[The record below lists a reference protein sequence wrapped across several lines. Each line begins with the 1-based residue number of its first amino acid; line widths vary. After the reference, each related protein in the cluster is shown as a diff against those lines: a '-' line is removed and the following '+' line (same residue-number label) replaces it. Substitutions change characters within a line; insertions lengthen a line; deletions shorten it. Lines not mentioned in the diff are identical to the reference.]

1 MKLIKFSN
9 LLFSFSKLYEIFLV
23 KNFKGDNDK
32 MGIFDKVKEA
42 AMNQFIEV
50 IEWLDDSGNTIL
62 YRFPVYQ
69 QEIKNG
75 AQLIVRES
83 QTAVFVFEGQ
93 VADVFTPG
101 RYSIDGGNTPILS
114 KLGAWKY
121 GFNSPMKS
129 EVYFVNT
136 KQFTDMK
143 WGTSNPIMLRDAD
156 FGIVRLR
163 AFGAYSMRVADP
175 AVFIKEVA
183 GTNAH
188 FQTEDIDEQLKR
200 AIVTEFSDALGE
212 MKIPALDLAA
222 QYKEVGET
230 IRAKINEDFGTYGLQ
245 VTKFYVENISLPPE
259 VEEAMDRRASMGAL
273 GNVDNYMKFQAA
285 DALRDAAQNEG
296 GGAGLGAGLGAG
308 FAVGNQMVNAFG
320 QQGGGG
326 QSQQPPQAQTVPCP
340 TCGKPNTAGVK
351 FCADCGGKM
360 EIAKVPC
367 VKCGAELREGAKFCS
382 ECGST
387 QEKQK
392 CAGCQAELAPG
403 AKFCAEC
410 GAKTEG

>member
-1 MKLIKFSN
+1 MS
-9 LLFSFSKLYEIFLV
+9 
-23 KNFKGDNDK
+23 
-32 MGIFDKVKEA
+32 IFDKVKDA
-42 AMNQFIEV
+42 ALNQFIEV
-50 IEWLDDSGNTIL
+50 IEWLDNTQDTLL
-62 YRFPVYQ
+62 YRFPVAG

-83 QTAVFVFEGQ
+83 QAAVFVFEGQ

-101 RYSIDGGNTPILS
+101 RYTVEGGNTPILS

-121 GFNSPMKS
+121 GFNSPIKS

-163 AFGAYSMRVADP
+163 AFGAYSLRVADP
-175 AVFIKEVA
+175 SEFIKQIA
-183 GTNAH
+183 GTNAQ
-188 FQTEDIDEQLKR
+188 FQTEDIDGQLKR

-222 QYKEVGET
+222 QYKELGEA
-230 IRAKINEDFGTYGLQ
+230 IRAKINEDFRGYGLE

-259 VEEAMDRRASMGAL
+259 VEEAMDKRASMGAL
-273 GNVDNYMKFQAA
+273 GDAQKYMQFQAA

-296 GGAGLGAGLGAG
+296 GGAGLGAGLGGG
-308 FAVGNQMVNAFG
+308 FAVGGQMANAFG
-320 QQGGGG
+320 TGPQGGGG
-326 QSQQPPQAQTVPCP
+326 GAAAATVTCP
-340 TCGKPNTAGVK
+340 ACGKANNPAAK

-360 EIAKVPC
+360 EVVKVPC
-367 VKCGAELREGAKFCS
+367 VKCGAQLREGAKFCS
-382 ECGST
+382 ECGSS
-387 QEKQK
+387 QEKEK
-392 CAGCQAELAPG
+392 CANCQYELAAG
-403 AKFCAEC
+403 AKFCPEC
-410 GAKTEG
+410 GTKTEAA

>member
-1 MKLIKFSN
+1 MSI
-9 LLFSFSKLYEIFLV
+9 V
-23 KNFKGDNDK
+23 DK
-32 MGIFDKVKEA
+32 IKEA

-50 IEWLDDSGNTIL
+50 IEWLDESQNTLL

-83 QTAVFVFEGQ
+83 QAAVFVFEGQ

-101 RYSIDGGNTPILS
+101 RYTIEGGNTPILS

-121 GFNSPMKS
+121 GFNSPIKA

-143 WGTSNPIMLRDAD
+143 WGTSNPIMLRDSD

-175 AVFIKEVA
+175 AGFIKEIA

-188 FQTEDIDEQLKR
+188 FQTEDIDGQLKR

-212 MKIPALDLAA
+212 LKIPALDLAA
-222 QYKEVGET
+222 QYKEIGEA
-230 IRAKINEDFGTYGLQ
+230 IRAKINEDFSGYGLE
-245 VTKFYVENISLPPE
+245 VTKFYVENVSLPPE
-259 VEEAMDRRASMGAL
+259 VEAAMDKRASMGAL
-273 GNVDNYMKFQAA
+273 GNVQTYAQFQAA
-285 DALRDAAQNEG
+285 DAMRDAAQNEG

-308 FAVGNQMVNAFG
+308 FAVGNQMANAFG
-320 QQGGGG
+320 ANQPAGGGG
-326 QSQQPPQAQTVPCP
+326 GTSAATVPCP
-340 TCGKPNTAGVK
+340 TCGKQNSPGSK

-360 EIAKVPC
+360 EVAQVPC
-367 VKCGAELREGAKFCS
+367 VKCGANLREGAKFCS

-387 QEKQK
+387 QEKAK
-392 CAGCQAELAPG
+392 CSNADCGAELTLG
-403 AKFCAEC
+403 TKFCAEC
-410 GAKTEG
+410 GTKTPDAE

>member
-1 MKLIKFSN
+1 
-9 LLFSFSKLYEIFLV
+9 
-23 KNFKGDNDK
+23 
-32 MGIFDKVKEA
+32 MGIWDKVKNE

-50 IEWLDDSGNTIL
+50 IEWLDESKDTIL
-62 YRFPVYQ
+62 YRFPVHG

-83 QTAVFVFEGQ
+83 QVAVFVFEGQ
-93 VADVFTPG
+93 VADVFGPG
-101 RYSIDGGNTPILS
+101 RYTIDGGNTPVLS

-143 WGTSNPIMLRDAD
+143 WGTSNPIMLRDSD

-163 AFGAYSMRVADP
+163 AFGAYSLRVADP
-175 AVFIKEVA
+175 AQFIKEVA
-183 GTNAH
+183 GTNGH
-188 FQTEDIDEQLKR
+188 FDTEDIDGQLKR
-200 AIVTEFSDALGE
+200 SIVTEFSDAVGE

-222 QYKEVGET
+222 QYKEIGEV
-230 IRAKINEDFGTYGLQ
+230 IRGKINEDFSSYGLE
-245 VTKFYVENISLPPE
+245 VTKFYVENVSLPPE

-273 GNVDNYMKFQAA
+273 GDASTYAQFQAA
-285 DALRDAAQNEG
+285 DAMRDAAQNEG

-308 FAVGNQMVNAFG
+308 FAVGNQMANAFG
-320 QQGGGG
+320 GGGQQQQQQGGG
-326 QSQQPPQAQTVPCP
+326 QSAPPAQQTVSCP
-340 TCGKPNTAGVK
+340 TCGKQNAAGAK
-351 FCADCGGKM
+351 FCAECGGKM
-360 EIAKVPC
+360 EVAKVPC

-382 ECGST
+382 ECGAT

-392 CAGCQAELAPG
+392 CAECQAELAPG
-403 AKFCAEC
+403 AKFCPEC
-410 GAKTEG
+410 GTKTDASAESKPKEG

>member
-1 MKLIKFSN
+1 MSIL
-9 LLFSFSKLYEIFLV
+9 
-23 KNFKGDNDK
+23 
-32 MGIFDKVKEA
+32 DKVKEA
-42 AMNQFIEV
+42 ALNQFIEV
-50 IEWLDDSGNTIL
+50 IEWLDESKDTLL
-62 YRFPVYQ
+62 YRFPVAG

-83 QTAVFVFEGQ
+83 QAAVFVFEGQ
-93 VADVFTPG
+93 IGDVFTPG
-101 RYSIDGGNTPILS
+101 RYTIDGGNTPILS

-143 WGTSNPIMLRDAD
+143 WGTSNPVMLRDAD

-163 AFGAYSMRVADP
+163 AFGAYSLRVADP
-175 AVFIKEVA
+175 GEFIKEVA

-188 FQTEDIDEQLKR
+188 FQTEDIDGQLKR

-212 MKIPALDLAA
+212 LKIPALDLAA
-222 QYKEVGET
+222 QYKEVGEQ
-230 IRAKINEDFGTYGLQ
+230 IRAKINEDFKGYGLE

-259 VEEAMDRRASMGAL
+259 VEAAMDKRSSMGAL
-273 GNVDNYMKFQAA
+273 GDAQTYMQFQAA

-308 FAVGNQMVNAFG
+308 FAVGGQMANAFG
-320 QQGGGG
+320 QQAQGGTGGG
-326 QSQQPPQAQTVPCP
+326 QASSTIPCP
-340 TCGKPNTAGVK
+340 SCGKQNAAGVK

-360 EIAKVPC
+360 EIGKVPC
-367 VKCGAELREGAKFCS
+367 VKCNAELREGAKFCS

-387 QEKQK
+387 QEKAK
-392 CAGCQAELAPG
+392 CTNCQAELAPG
-403 AKFCAEC
+403 AKFCPEC
-410 GAKTEG
+410 GTKTEAEV

>member
-1 MKLIKFSN
+1 MSIL
-9 LLFSFSKLYEIFLV
+9 
-23 KNFKGDNDK
+23 
-32 MGIFDKVKEA
+32 DKVKEA
-42 AMNQFIEV
+42 AFNQFIEV
-50 IEWLDDSGNTIL
+50 IEWLDDSKDTLL
-62 YRFPVYQ
+62 YRFPVSG

-83 QTAVFVFEGQ
+83 QAAVFVFEGQ
-93 VADVFTPG
+93 VADVFGPG
-101 RYSIDGGNTPILS
+101 RYTIDGGNTPILS

-121 GFNSPMKS
+121 GFNSPFKS

-175 AVFIKEVA
+175 SEFIKQIA

-188 FQTEDIDEQLKR
+188 FQTEDIDGQLKR

-212 MKIPALDLAA
+212 LKVPALDLAA
-222 QYKEVGET
+222 QYKEMGEA
-230 IRAKINEDFGTYGLQ
+230 IRGKINEEFKSYGLEI
-245 VTKFYVENISLPPE
+245 TKFYVENISLPPE
-259 VEEAMDRRASMGAL
+259 VEAAMDKRASMGAL
-273 GNVDNYMKFQAA
+273 GDAQKYMQFQAA

-308 FAVGNQMVNAFG
+308 FAVGGQMANVFG
-320 QQGGGG
+320 QQAQGG
-326 QSQQPPQAQTVPCP
+326 QQQQAGQTPAASVPCP
-340 TCGKPNTAGVK
+340 TCGKQNAAGMK
-351 FCADCGGKM
+351 FCSDCGGKM
-360 EIAKVPC
+360 EVAKVPC

-382 ECGST
+382 ECGAT
-387 QEKQK
+387 QEKAK
-392 CAGCQAELAPG
+392 CSNCQHELAPG
-403 AKFCAEC
+403 AKFCPEC
-410 GAKTEG
+410 GTKTEAA

>member
-1 MKLIKFSN
+1 MSI
-9 LLFSFSKLYEIFLV
+9 I
-23 KNFKGDNDK
+23 
-32 MGIFDKVKEA
+32 DKVKEA

-50 IEWLDDSGNTIL
+50 IEWLDESRDTLL

-83 QTAVFVFEGQ
+83 QAAVFVFEGQ

-101 RYSIDGGNTPILS
+101 RYTVDGGNTPILS

-121 GFNSPMKS
+121 GFNSPIKA

-143 WGTSNPIMLRDAD
+143 WGTSNPIMLRDSD

-163 AFGAYSMRVADP
+163 AFGAYSLRVSDP
-175 AVFIKEVA
+175 GEFIKEVA

-188 FQTEDIDEQLKR
+188 FQTEDIDGQLKR

-212 MKIPALDLAA
+212 LKIPALDLAA
-222 QYKEVGET
+222 QYKEIGDA
-230 IRAKINEDFGTYGLQ
+230 IRGKINEDFKSYGLE
-245 VTKFYVENISLPPE
+245 VTKFYVENVSLPPE
-259 VEEAMDRRASMGAL
+259 VEAAMDKRASMGAL
-273 GNVDNYMKFQAA
+273 GDAQKYMQFQAA

-308 FAVGNQMVNAFG
+308 FAVGGQMANAFG
-320 QQGGGG
+320 AGPQQSNAGTMAGA
-326 QSQQPPQAQTVPCP
+326 SPATAACP
-340 TCGKPNTAGVK
+340 NCGKQNAVGAK

-360 EIAKVPC
+360 EVAQVPC
-367 VKCGAELREGAKFCS
+367 VKCGANLREGAKFCS
-382 ECGST
+382 ECGSS
-387 QEKQK
+387 QEKAK
-392 CAGCQAELAPG
+392 CTGCQAELSAG
-403 AKFCAEC
+403 AKFCPEC
-410 GAKTEG
+410 GTKTPEAA

>member
-1 MKLIKFSN
+1 MS
-9 LLFSFSKLYEIFLV
+9 
-23 KNFKGDNDK
+23 
-32 MGIFDKVKEA
+32 IFDKVKEA

-50 IEWLDDSGNTIL
+50 IEWLDDSQDTLL
-62 YRFPVYQ
+62 YRFPVYN

-83 QTAVFVFEGQ
+83 QAAVFVFEGQ
-93 VADVFTPG
+93 AADTFGPG
-101 RYSIDGGNTPILS
+101 RYTIDGGNTPILS
-114 KLGAWKY
+114 KLGAWKH

-143 WGTSNPIMLRDAD
+143 WGTANPIMLRDND

-175 AVFIKEVA
+175 QTFIKEVA

-188 FQTEDIDEQLKR
+188 FQTEDIDTQLKR

-212 MKIPALDLAA
+212 LKIPALDLAA
-222 QYKEVGET
+222 QYKEIGEQ
-230 IRAKINEDFGTYGLQ
+230 IRAKINEDFKDYGLN

-259 VEEAMDRRASMGAL
+259 VEEAMDKRSSMGAL
-273 GNVDNYMKFQAA
+273 GDANRYMQFQAA

-308 FAVGNQMVNAFG
+308 FAVGGQMANAFGNVG
-320 QQGGGG
+320 QQGGQG
-326 QSQQPPQAQTVPCP
+326 QSSQQSVACP
-340 TCGKPNTAGVK
+340 SCGKQNAAGVK
-351 FCADCGGKM
+351 FCGDCGAKM
-360 EIAKVPC
+360 EVAKVPC

-382 ECGST
+382 ECGSS
-387 QEKQK
+387 QEKAK
-392 CAGCQAELAPG
+392 CANCQHELNAG
-403 AKFCAEC
+403 AKFCPEC
-410 GAKTEG
+410 GTKTEVSE

>member
-1 MKLIKFSN
+1 MSIFEKIK
-9 LLFSFSKLYEIFLV
+9 E
-23 KNFKGDNDK
+23 
-32 MGIFDKVKEA
+32 EA
-42 AMNQFIEV
+42 LNQFIEV
-50 IEWLDDSGNTIL
+50 IEWLDNTGNTIL
-62 YRFPVYQ
+62 YRFPVHG

-75 AQLIVRES
+75 AHLIVRES

-101 RYSIDGGNTPILS
+101 RYTVEGGNTPILS

-121 GFNSPMKS
+121 GFNSPIKS

-163 AFGAYSMRVADP
+163 AFGAYSLRVADP
-175 AVFIKEVA
+175 AGFIREVA

-188 FQTEDIDEQLKR
+188 FQTEDIDGQLKR

-222 QYKEVGET
+222 QYKELGEA
-230 IRAKINEDFGTYGLQ
+230 IRAKINGDFSGYGLE

-259 VEEAMDRRASMGAL
+259 VEEAMDKRASMGAL
-273 GNVDNYMKFQAA
+273 GDAQKYMQFQAA

-308 FAVGNQMVNAFG
+308 FAVGNQMANVFG
-320 QQGGGG
+320 GGQGPGGGG
-326 QSQQPPQAQTVPCP
+326 QGGAAAVPCP
-340 TCGKPNTAGVK
+340 TCGKQNAAGVK
-351 FCADCGGKM
+351 FCSDCGGKM
-360 EIAKVPC
+360 EVAKVPC

-382 ECGST
+382 ECGSS
-387 QEKQK
+387 QEKAK
-392 CAGCQAELAPG
+392 CANCQHELAPG
-403 AKFCAEC
+403 AKFCPEC
-410 GAKTEG
+410 GTKTEAAG

>member
-1 MKLIKFSN
+1 MSI
-9 LLFSFSKLYEIFLV
+9 I
-23 KNFKGDNDK
+23 
-32 MGIFDKVKEA
+32 DKVKEA

-50 IEWLDDSGNTIL
+50 IEWLDNTQDTLL

-83 QTAVFVFEGQ
+83 QAAVFVFEGQ
-93 VADVFTPG
+93 VADVFAPG
-101 RYSIDGGNTPILS
+101 RYTVEGGNTPILS
-114 KLGAWKY
+114 KLGAWKH
-121 GFNSPMKS
+121 GFNSPIKS

-143 WGTSNPIMLRDAD
+143 WGTSNPIMMRDAD

-175 AVFIKEVA
+175 AEFIKQVA
-183 GTNAH
+183 GTNAQ
-188 FQTEDIDEQLKR
+188 FQTEDIDGQLKR
-200 AIVTEFSDALGE
+200 AIVTEFSDSLGE
-212 MKIPALDLAA
+212 LKIPALDLAA
-222 QYKEVGET
+222 QYKELGEK
-230 IRAKINEDFGTYGLQ
+230 IRGMINEDFKGYGLE

-259 VEEAMDRRASMGAL
+259 VEAAMDKRASMGAL
-273 GNVDNYMKFQAA
+273 GDAQKYMQFQAA

-308 FAVGNQMVNAFG
+308 FAVGGQMANAFG
-320 QQGGGG
+320 AGPQGNAAATPGGA
-326 QSQQPPQAQTVPCP
+326 SPATAACP
-340 TCGKPNTAGVK
+340 ACGKQNAVGAK

-367 VKCGAELREGAKFCS
+367 VKCNAELREGAKFCS
-382 ECGST
+382 ECGSS
-387 QEKQK
+387 QEKAK
-392 CAGCQAELAPG
+392 CGNCQAELNPG
-403 AKFCAEC
+403 AKFCPEC
-410 GAKTEG
+410 GNKTEAA

>member
-1 MKLIKFSN
+1 MSLI
-9 LLFSFSKLYEIFLV
+9 
-23 KNFKGDNDK
+23 
-32 MGIFDKVKEA
+32 DKVKDA

-50 IEWLDDSGNTIL
+50 IEWLDESRDTLL
-62 YRFPVYQ
+62 YRFPVAG

-83 QTAVFVFEGQ
+83 QAAVFVFEGQ

-101 RYSIDGGNTPILS
+101 RYTVEGGNTPILS

-121 GFNSPMKS
+121 GFNSPIKS

-163 AFGAYSMRVADP
+163 AFGAYSLRVADP
-175 AVFIKEVA
+175 GEFIKQIA
-183 GTNAH
+183 GTNAQ
-188 FQTEDIDEQLKR
+188 FQTEDIDGQLKR

-222 QYKEVGET
+222 QYKELGEA
-230 IRAKINEDFGTYGLQ
+230 IRAKINDDFNAYGLE

-259 VEEAMDRRASMGAL
+259 VEAAMDKRASMGAL
-273 GNVDNYMKFQAA
+273 GDAQKYMQFQAA

-308 FAVGNQMVNAFG
+308 FAVGGQMANAFG
-320 QQGGGG
+320 ANPQGGGG
-326 QSQQPPQAQTVPCP
+326 AGAASTVACP
-340 TCGKPNTAGVK
+340 NCGKQNNTAAK

-360 EIAKVPC
+360 EVAKVPC

-382 ECGST
+382 ECGSS
-387 QEKQK
+387 QEKAK
-392 CAGCQAELAPG
+392 CTNCQYELAAG
-403 AKFCAEC
+403 AKFCPEC
-410 GAKTEG
+410 GTKTPEAG

>member
-1 MKLIKFSN
+1 MSI
-9 LLFSFSKLYEIFLV
+9 V
-23 KNFKGDNDK
+23 
-32 MGIFDKVKEA
+32 DKVKEA

-50 IEWLDDSGNTIL
+50 IEWLDSSQDTL
-62 YRFPVYQ
+62 VYRFPVYG

-83 QTAVFVFEGQ
+83 QAAVFVFEGQ

-101 RYSIDGGNTPILS
+101 RYTIDGGNTPILS

-163 AFGAYSMRVADP
+163 AFGAYSLRVADP
-175 AVFIKEVA
+175 AGFIKEIA

-188 FQTEDIDEQLKR
+188 FQTEDIDGQLKR
-200 AIVTEFSDALGE
+200 AIVSEFSDAIGE

-222 QYKEVGET
+222 QYKEIGEA
-230 IRAKINEDFGTYGLQ
+230 IRAKINGDFNSWGLE

-259 VEEAMDRRASMGAL
+259 VEAAMDKRASMGAL
-273 GNVDNYMKFQAA
+273 GDAQKYMQFQAA

-308 FAVGNQMVNAFG
+308 FAVGGQMANAFG
-320 QQGGGG
+320 AGQPGGQQMGGGG
-326 QSQQPPQAQTVPCP
+326 AAATVPCP
-340 TCGKPNTAGVK
+340 ACGKQNAAGAK

-360 EIAKVPC
+360 EIAQVPC
-367 VKCGAELREGAKFCS
+367 VKCGAKLREGAKFCS
-382 ECGST
+382 ECGSS
-387 QEKQK
+387 QEKAK
-392 CAGCQAELAPG
+392 CTGCQAELSAG
-403 AKFCAEC
+403 AKFCPEC
-410 GAKTEG
+410 GTKTPEAA

>member
-1 MKLIKFSN
+1 MSI
-9 LLFSFSKLYEIFLV
+9 V
-23 KNFKGDNDK
+23 
-32 MGIFDKVKEA
+32 DKVKEA

-50 IEWLDDSGNTIL
+50 IEWLDSSQDTL
-62 YRFPVYQ
+62 VYRFPVYQ

-83 QTAVFVFEGQ
+83 QAAVFVFEGQ

-101 RYSIDGGNTPILS
+101 RYTVDGGNTPILS

-163 AFGAYSMRVADP
+163 AFGAYSLRVADP
-175 AVFIKEVA
+175 AGFIKEIA

-188 FQTEDIDEQLKR
+188 FQTEDIDGQLKR
-200 AIVTEFSDALGE
+200 AIVSEFSDAIGE

-222 QYKEVGET
+222 QYKEIGEA
-230 IRAKINEDFGTYGLQ
+230 IRAKINGDFNSWGLE

-259 VEEAMDRRASMGAL
+259 VEAAMDKRASMGAL
-273 GNVDNYMKFQAA
+273 GDAQKYMQFQAA

-308 FAVGNQMVNAFG
+308 FAVGGQMANAFG
-320 QQGGGG
+320 ASQPGGQQMGGGG
-326 QSQQPPQAQTVPCP
+326 AAATVACP
-340 TCGKPNTAGVK
+340 ACGKQNAAGAK

-360 EIAKVPC
+360 EIAQVPC
-367 VKCGAELREGAKFCS
+367 VKCGAKLREGAKFCS
-382 ECGST
+382 ECGSS
-387 QEKQK
+387 QEKAK
-392 CAGCQAELAPG
+392 CTGCQAELSAG
-403 AKFCAEC
+403 AKFCPEC
-410 GAKTEG
+410 GTKTPEAA

>member
-1 MKLIKFSN
+1 M
-9 LLFSFSKLYEIFLV
+9 SF
-23 KNFKGDNDK
+23 
-32 MGIFDKVKEA
+32 FDKVKDA

-69 QEIKNG
+69 QEIKNA

-101 RYSIDGGNTPILS
+101 RYPIEGGNTPILS
-114 KLGAWKY
+114 KLGAWKF
-121 GFNSPMKS
+121 GFNSPIKS

-143 WGTSNPIMLRDAD
+143 WGTANPIMLRDAD

-163 AFGAYSMRVADP
+163 AFGAYSLRVAD
-175 AVFIKEVA
+175 ASTFIKEIA

-200 AIVTEFSDALGE
+200 AIVTEFSDAIGE

-222 QYKEVGET
+222 QYKELGEA
-230 IRAKINEDFGTYGLQ
+230 IRAKINEEFSGYGLQ
-245 VTKFYVENISLPPE
+245 VTKFYVENISLPEE
-259 VEEAMDRRASMGAL
+259 VEAAMDRRASMGAL
-273 GNVDNYMKFQAA
+273 GNADQYMKFQAA

-308 FAVGNQMVNAFG
+308 FAVGGQMANAFG
-320 QQGGGG
+320 NMGQQPNQGGQGE
-326 QSQQPPQAQTVPCP
+326 QSSQTQTIPCP
-340 TCGKPNTAGVK
+340 TCGKQNAVGTK
-351 FCADCGGKM
+351 FCGDCGAKM
-360 EIAKVPC
+360 ESAKVPC

-392 CAGCQAELAPG
+392 CTNCQAELVPG
-403 AKFCAEC
+403 AKFCPEC
-410 GAKTEG
+410 GTKTEAAAE

>member
-1 MKLIKFSN
+1 MS
-9 LLFSFSKLYEIFLV
+9 
-23 KNFKGDNDK
+23 
-32 MGIFDKVKEA
+32 IFDKVKDA

-50 IEWLDDSGNTIL
+50 IEWLDNTQDTLL
-62 YRFPVYQ
+62 YRFPVAG

-83 QTAVFVFEGQ
+83 QAAVFVFEGQ

-101 RYSIDGGNTPILS
+101 RYTVEGGNTPILS

-121 GFNSPMKS
+121 GFNSPIKS

-163 AFGAYSMRVADP
+163 AFGAYSLRVADP
-175 AVFIKEVA
+175 SEFIKQIA

-188 FQTEDIDEQLKR
+188 FQTEDIDGQLKR

-222 QYKEVGET
+222 QYKEVGEG
-230 IRAKINEDFGTYGLQ
+230 IRAKINEDFRGYGLE

-259 VEEAMDRRASMGAL
+259 VEAAMDKRSSMGAL
-273 GNVDNYMKFQAA
+273 GDAQRYMQFQAA

-308 FAVGNQMVNAFG
+308 FAVGGQMANAFG
-320 QQGGGG
+320 ANPQGGGG
-326 QSQQPPQAQTVPCP
+326 GAAASTVACP
-340 TCGKPNTAGVK
+340 GCGKQNNPAAK

-360 EIAKVPC
+360 EVAKVPC
-367 VKCGAELREGAKFCS
+367 IKCGAQLREGAKFCS
-382 ECGST
+382 ECGTS
-387 QEKQK
+387 QEKAK
-392 CAGCQAELAPG
+392 CANCQYELAPG
-403 AKFCAEC
+403 AKFCPEC
-410 GAKTEG
+410 GTKTEGE

>member
-1 MKLIKFSN
+1 
-9 LLFSFSKLYEIFLV
+9 
-23 KNFKGDNDK
+23 
-32 MGIFDKVKEA
+32 MGIMDKIKEA
-42 AMNQFIEV
+42 ASNQFIEV
-50 IEWLDDSGNTIL
+50 IEWLDPSQDTLL

-83 QTAVFVFEGQ
+83 QAAVFVFEGQ

-101 RYSIDGGNTPILS
+101 RYTIEGGNTPILS

-121 GFNSPMKS
+121 GFNSPIKS

-163 AFGAYSMRVADP
+163 AFGAYSLRVADP
-175 AVFIKEVA
+175 GTFIKEIA

-188 FQTEDIDEQLKR
+188 FQTEDIDGQLKR
-200 AIVTEFSDALGE
+200 AIVSEFSDAIGE

-222 QYKEVGET
+222 QYKELGDA
-230 IRAKINEDFGTYGLQ
+230 IRGKINQDFSSYGLE
-245 VTKFYVENISLPPE
+245 VTKFYIENISLPPE
-259 VEEAMDRRASMGAL
+259 VEAAMDKRASMGAL
-273 GNVDNYMKFQAA
+273 GDAQRYMQFQAA

-308 FAVGNQMVNAFG
+308 FAVGNQMAGAFG
-320 QQGGGG
+320 GQMGGQQQGGG
-326 QSQQPPQAQTVPCP
+326 AAATVPCP
-340 TCGKPNTAGVK
+340 SCGKQNNPAAK
-351 FCADCGGKM
+351 FCADCGTKM
-360 EIAKVPC
+360 EVAQVPC
-367 VKCGAELREGAKFCS
+367 VKCGAKLREGAKFCS
-382 ECGST
+382 DCGST

-392 CAGCQAELAPG
+392 CSNCEAELAPG
-403 AKFCAEC
+403 TKFCAEC
-410 GAKTEG
+410 GTKQETA

>member
-1 MKLIKFSN
+1 M
-9 LLFSFSKLYEIFLV
+9 SF
-23 KNFKGDNDK
+23 
-32 MGIFDKVKEA
+32 MDKVKEA

-50 IEWLDDSGNTIL
+50 IEWLDDSQDTLL

-83 QTAVFVFEGQ
+83 QAAVFVFEGQ

-101 RYSIDGGNTPILS
+101 RYTIEGGNTPILS
-114 KLGAWKY
+114 KLGAWKH
-121 GFNSPMKS
+121 GFNSPIKS

-175 AVFIKEVA
+175 STFIKEVA

-188 FQTEDIDEQLKR
+188 FQTEDIDGQLKR
-200 AIVTEFSDALGE
+200 AIVSEFSDAIGE
-212 MKIPALDLAA
+212 LKIPALDLAA
-222 QYKEVGET
+222 QYKELGEA
-230 IRAKINEDFGTYGLQ
+230 IRGKINEDFSSYGLE

-259 VEEAMDRRASMGAL
+259 VEAAMDKRASMGAL
-273 GNVDNYMKFQAA
+273 GDAQKYMQFQAA

-308 FAVGNQMVNAFG
+308 FAVGGQMANAFG
-320 QQGGGG
+320 MGQPGAQQQGGA
-326 QSQQPPQAQTVPCP
+326 PAAATVACP
-340 TCGKPNTAGVK
+340 TCGKQNNAGAK

-360 EIAKVPC
+360 EVAQVPC
-367 VKCGAELREGAKFCS
+367 VKCGAQLREGAKFCS

-392 CAGCQAELAPG
+392 CTGCQADLTPG
-403 AKFCAEC
+403 SKFCAEC
-410 GAKTEG
+410 GTKTPDAA

>member
-1 MKLIKFSN
+1 
-9 LLFSFSKLYEIFLV
+9 
-23 KNFKGDNDK
+23 
-32 MGIFDKVKEA
+32 
-42 AMNQFIEV
+42 MNQFIEV
-50 IEWLDDSGNTIL
+50 IEWLDESQNTLL

-83 QTAVFVFEGQ
+83 QAAVFVFEGQ

-101 RYSIDGGNTPILS
+101 RYTVEGGNTPILT

-121 GFNSPMKS
+121 GFNSPIKS

-136 KQFTDMK
+136 KQFTDLK
-143 WGTSNPIMLRDAD
+143 WGTSNPIMLRDTD

-163 AFGAYSMRVADP
+163 AFGAYSLRVVDP
-175 AVFIKEVA
+175 SEFIREVA

-188 FQTEDIDEQLKR
+188 FQTEDIDGQLKR

-212 MKIPALDLAA
+212 LKIPALDLAA
-222 QYKEVGET
+222 QYKEIGDQ
-230 IRAKINEDFGTYGLQ
+230 IRGKINEDFKAYGLE
-245 VTKFYVENISLPPE
+245 VTKFYVENVSLPPE
-259 VEEAMDRRASMGAL
+259 VEAAMDKRASMGAL
-273 GNVDNYMKFQAA
+273 GDAQRYMQFQAA
-285 DALRDAAQNEG
+285 DAMRDAAQNEG

-308 FAVGNQMVNAFG
+308 FAVGGQMANAFG
-320 QQGGGG
+320 SGQQQGQPAGGVAG
-326 QSQQPPQAQTVPCP
+326 STTNCP
-340 TCGKPNTAGVK
+340 ACGKANAFGAK

-360 EIAKVPC
+360 EVVKVPC
-367 VKCGAELREGAKFCS
+367 VKCGAQLREGAKFCS

-392 CAGCQAELAPG
+392 CSNADCGAELAPG

-410 GAKTEG
+410 GTKVPE

>member
-1 MKLIKFSN
+1 MSI
-9 LLFSFSKLYEIFLV
+9 V
-23 KNFKGDNDK
+23 
-32 MGIFDKVKEA
+32 DKVKEA

-50 IEWLDDSGNTIL
+50 IEWLDESQNTLL

-83 QTAVFVFEGQ
+83 QVAVFVFEGQ

-101 RYSIDGGNTPILS
+101 RYTVEGGNTPILS

-121 GFNSPMKS
+121 GFNSPIKS

-143 WGTSNPIMLRDAD
+143 WGTSNPIMLRDND

-163 AFGAYSMRVADP
+163 AFGAYSLRVVDP
-175 AVFIKEVA
+175 SEFIKEVA

-188 FQTEDIDEQLKR
+188 FQTEDIDGQLKR

-212 MKIPALDLAA
+212 LKIPALDLAA
-222 QYKEVGET
+222 QYKEIGEQ
-230 IRAKINEDFGTYGLQ
+230 IRAKINEDFKGYGLE
-245 VTKFYVENISLPPE
+245 VTKFYVENVSLPPE
-259 VEEAMDRRASMGAL
+259 VEAAMDKRASMGAL
-273 GNVDNYMKFQAA
+273 GDANRYMQFQAA
-285 DALRDAAQNEG
+285 DAMRDAAQNEG

-308 FAVGNQMVNAFG
+308 FAVGGQMANAFG
-320 QQGGGG
+320 ANQQGQAGG
-326 QSQQPPQAQTVPCP
+326 PPAASVNCP
-340 TCGKPNTAGVK
+340 ACGKVNVFGAK

-360 EIAKVPC
+360 EVAKVPC
-367 VKCGAELREGAKFCS
+367 VKCGAQLREGAKFCS

-392 CAGCQAELAPG
+392 CTNCQAELVPG
-403 AKFCAEC
+403 AKFCPEC
-410 GAKTEG
+410 GTKTEPIS

>member
-1 MKLIKFSN
+1 MSIL
-9 LLFSFSKLYEIFLV
+9 
-23 KNFKGDNDK
+23 
-32 MGIFDKVKEA
+32 DKVKEA

-50 IEWLDDSGNTIL
+50 IEWLDDSQDTLL

-83 QTAVFVFEGQ
+83 QAAVFVFEGQ

-101 RYSIDGGNTPILS
+101 RYTVDGGNTPILS
-114 KLGAWKY
+114 KLGAWKH

-143 WGTSNPIMLRDAD
+143 WGTSNPIMLRDSD
-156 FGIVRLR
+156 FGVVRLR

-175 AVFIKEVA
+175 GEFIKQIA
-183 GTNAH
+183 GTNAQ
-188 FQTEDIDEQLKR
+188 FQTEDIDGQLKR

-222 QYKEVGET
+222 QYKELGGA
-230 IRAKINEDFGTYGLQ
+230 IRDKINEDFKGYGLE

-259 VEEAMDRRASMGAL
+259 VEAALDKRASMGAL
-273 GNVDNYMKFQAA
+273 GDAQKYMQFQAA
-285 DALRDAAQNEG
+285 DALRDAAKNEG

-308 FAVGNQMVNAFG
+308 FAVGGQMANAFG
-320 QQGGGG
+320 QQAQGG
-326 QSQQPPQAQTVPCP
+326 QAGAATVACPSCGKQNNPQA
-340 TCGKPNTAGVK
+340 K

-360 EIAKVPC
+360 EAVKVPC
-367 VKCGAELREGAKFCS
+367 VKCGAQLREGAKFCS
-382 ECGST
+382 ECGSS
-387 QEKQK
+387 QEKAK
-392 CAGCQAELAPG
+392 CSNCQAELAPG
-403 AKFCAEC
+403 AKFCPEC
-410 GAKTEG
+410 GTKTEA

>member
-1 MKLIKFSN
+1 MSIL
-9 LLFSFSKLYEIFLV
+9 
-23 KNFKGDNDK
+23 
-32 MGIFDKVKEA
+32 DKVKEA
-42 AMNQFIEV
+42 ALNQFIEV
-50 IEWLDDSGNTIL
+50 IEWLDESRDTLL
-62 YRFPVYQ
+62 YRFPVAG

-83 QTAVFVFEGQ
+83 QAAVFVFEGQ

-101 RYSIDGGNTPILS
+101 RYTVEGGNTPILS

-121 GFNSPMKS
+121 GFNSPIKS

-163 AFGAYSMRVADP
+163 AFGAYSLRVADP
-175 AVFIKEVA
+175 GEFIKQVA

-188 FQTEDIDEQLKR
+188 FQTEDIDGQLKR
-200 AIVTEFSDALGE
+200 AIVTEFSDAIGE

-222 QYKEVGET
+222 QYKEMGEA
-230 IRAKINEDFGTYGLQ
+230 IRAKINEDFSGYGLE

-259 VEEAMDRRASMGAL
+259 VEEAMDKRASMGAL
-273 GNVDNYMKFQAA
+273 GDANRYMQFQAA

-308 FAVGNQMVNAFG
+308 FAVGNQMAGAFG
-320 QQGGGG
+320 AGPQGGGG
-326 QSQQPPQAQTVPCP
+326 GAAAGTVACP
-340 TCGKPNTAGVK
+340 GCGKQNVPSAK

-360 EIAKVPC
+360 EVAKVPC
-367 VKCGAELREGAKFCS
+367 VKCGAQLREGAKFCS
-382 ECGST
+382 ECGSS
-387 QEKQK
+387 QEKAK
-392 CAGCQAELAPG
+392 CANCQYELAAG
-403 AKFCAEC
+403 AKFCPEC
-410 GAKTEG
+410 GTKTEAA